1 MPLEETPPCPV
12 LMRFHLQS
20 GKDTY
25 IIIFLSFI
33 TLGAHFTCTLIFL
46 LVVVVGEGGL
56 VLKKSSDLL
65 SKIIYYHKPMLL
77 ITDCQFHVL
86 AEYIFS
92 LKT

>member
-56 VLKKSSDLL
+56 VLEN
-65 SKIIYYHKPMLL
+65 KPMLL

-86 AEYIFS
+86 AQYIFS